1 MQMLTQNYLFRSQ
14 WIPADANAPDIV
26 MLTAD
31 LAFDAD
37 PSYSS
42 LTDLYASDLAQ
53 LEHDFSHSWYRL
65 STRDMG
71 DYNRCIGDMLPGPQ
85 PWQQP
90 LPDPPAT
97 MPDFTNARAA
107 VQAMID
113 DGSVTT
119 AELAR
124 LAFQCSSTY
133 RQTDHSG
140 GCNG

>member
-1 MQMLTQNYLFRSQ
+1 
-14 WIPADANAPDIV
+14 

-31 LAFDAD
+31 LAMNAH
-37 PSYSS
+37 PSYSA
-42 LTDLYASDLAQ
+42 LTELYASDLDQ

-85 PWQQP
+85 AWQQP
-90 LPDPPAT
+90 LPDPPTPA
-97 MPDFTNARAA
+97 PDTTKARAA
-107 VQAMID
+107 IEKLID
-113 DGSVTT
+113 DNVATT
-119 AELAR
+119 AELVR
-124 LAFQCSSTY
+124 LAFQCASTY